1 VTPLPKRKLSKGA
14 RNRRRSHLAL
24 RPASLSVCPSC
35 KSAMR
40 PHHVCPNCGKYHGY
54 EVIDMEARAEK
65 EKQKKAKAQ
74 S

>member
-24 RPASLSVCPSC
+24 KPGGLTICPSC
-35 KSAMR
+35 KSPMR
-40 PHHVCPNCGKYHGY
+40 PHQVCPTCGKYRGV
-54 EVIDMEARAEK
+54 EVIDLEARAAR
-65 EKQKKAKAQ
+65 KKAKQQ

>member
-24 RPASLSVCPSC
+24 KAGSLTACPSC

-40 PHHVCPNCGKYHGY
+40 PHHVCPTCGKYNGV
-54 EVIDMEARAEK
+54 EVIDIEAREAR
-65 EKQKKAKAQ
+65 KKAKTQ

>member
-1 VTPLPKRKLSKGA
+1 MTPLPKRKLSKGA

-24 RPASLSVCPSC
+24 KPESLAVCPSC

-40 PHHVCPNCGKYHGY
+40 PHHACPTCGKYRGL
-54 EVIDMEARAEK
+54 EVIDVEAREARR
-65 EKQKKAKAQ
+65 KAKAK